1 MGYEQEQRGGG
12 AGGDPAAASGGK
24 APGKRALTD
33 RLAQRAAQKNPT
45 QQARLGFKREAFSS
59 APVDSEAF
67 AHDVADKQASHGL
80 KVDGVAG
87 RKTVKAV
94 TGQNEFDY
102 LDTGPKKGDG
112 KGEKGGKGGGRRAP
126 VGKAKTTQ
134 LWGEFTHDDANNAGV
149 LVVAN
154 LGTADGIT
162 PETTFQVADAS
173 GHAIADIDL
182 TLIRVH
188 SGSTELRSSR
198 PRTVY
203 PRGATVLA
211 TIPAPPELDLH
222 GDGSIGDDHD
232 DRLEA

>member
-59 APVDSEAF
+59 APVDSEEF

-112 KGEKGGKGGGRRAP
+112 KGKRKAPGKATD
-126 VGKAKTTQ
+126 AKTTH
-134 LWGEFTHDDANNAGV
+134 LLTGCSHKDALDRGSR
-149 LVVAN
+149 LVATFG
-154 LGTADGIT
+154 LEDGIS
-162 PETTFQVADAS
+162 PFTTFQVTDAS
-173 GHAIADIDL
+173 GHPIPGCDVSLIAIHGA
-182 TLIRVH
+182 T
-188 SGSTELRSSR
+188 TELRCTR
-198 PRTVY
+198 PLTVL
-203 PRGATVLA
+203 PADVSILA

>member
-45 QQARLGFKREAFSS
+45 QQARLGFKREAFSN
-59 APVDSEAF
+59 APVDSEEF

-112 KGEKGGKGGGRRAP
+112 KRAKPAGGAGHGAKGQPIK
-126 VGKAKTTQ
+126 
-134 LWGEFTHDDANNAGV
+134 
-149 LVVAN
+149 LVAELQPNSYVDGHQFAAT
-154 LGTADGIT
+154 LGSDDGIT
-162 PETTFQVADAS
+162 SEATFQVTYANGQPMRDVDVTIVSLQRGTVILRSNRPRMVFPADAQ
-173 GHAIADIDL
+173 
-182 TLIRVH
+182 
-188 SGSTELRSSR
+188 
-198 PRTVY
+198 
-203 PRGATVLA
+203 VLV